1 MSQANAEWT
10 ANQQERS
17 HDQVTNHKPTV
28 KKSQVPTDGNCAAGD
43 QECQDRT
50 PPPPAGT
57 LKPPTVESFVNSS
70 VSLFYVGVVGAAA
83 VLYAC
88 VCVWKRRRA

>member
-1 MSQANAEWT
+1 MSQETAETTVMQQDRTTSQVAN
-10 ANQQERS
+10 N
-17 HDQVTNHKPTV
+17 KPTV
-28 KKSQVPTDGNCAAGD
+28 KTSQIPTDGNCAAGD
-43 QECQDRT
+43 QECIDRT
-50 PPPPAGT
+50 PPLPPGT
-57 LKPPTVESFVNSS
+57 LTVESFANSS